1 MNTAPVC
8 VRSKIGDDYL
18 RPLSP
23 TFSNFLIRRAVA
35 PVTGG
40 LGQYPIYAL
49 KNILQIPRKQIALRR
64 EEFSGAPAA
73 HEYLH
78 CA

>member
-1 MNTAPVC
+1 M
-8 VRSKIGDDYL
+8 
-18 RPLSP
+18 
-23 TFSNFLIRRAVA
+23 IRRAVA

-49 KNILQIPRKQIALRR
+49 KNILQIPEKQIALRR